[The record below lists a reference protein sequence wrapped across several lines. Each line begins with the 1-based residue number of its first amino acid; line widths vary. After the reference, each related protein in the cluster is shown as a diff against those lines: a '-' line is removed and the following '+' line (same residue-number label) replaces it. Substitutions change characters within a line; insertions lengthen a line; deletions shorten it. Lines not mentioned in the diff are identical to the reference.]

1 MEEQYRMEQLQ
12 EVEQME
18 VQSQRNE
25 QLETINHLKAQLT
38 NMEESQKQGQAA
50 IEIVNTMHGKGLITF
65 NGDGQ
70 ANVIGNAH
78 EVADDQQEQ
87 E

>member
-18 VQSQRNE
+18 VQSQRDE
-25 QLETINHLKAQLT
+25 QQQTIENLRAQLA

-50 IEIVNTMHGKGLITF
+50 IEIVNTMHDKGLITF

-78 EVADDQQEQ
+78 KVADDQQEQ

>member
-1 MEEQYRMEQLQ
+1 MEEQYRMDQLQ

-25 QLETINHLKAQLT
+25 QQQTIEQLKLQLA

-50 IEIVNTMHGKGLITF
+50 IEIVNTMHDKGLITF
-65 NGDGQ
+65 NDDGQ
-70 ANVIGNAH
+70 PNVIGNAH